1 MSKIKHLL
9 FDCDGVLVDTE
20 YIAAIKMTAALKNLG
35 ANVSVE
41 YYLENLSGTTFSSI
55 VKKYFADSLVELEVT
70 ELINMV
76 EDQVSAEVKLID
88 GAEAMLR
95 SVEIAKSVVSN
106 SSMRTVKHAIRA
118 TGIESYFLPQVFSS
132 ELVEKPKPAPDVY
145 NLAITTLNCAPDEI
159 IVIEDSLSGAK
170 AALAAGLEVIGFIG
184 ASHILPGHGQQL
196 INLGVEKIAENM
208 ADLSSILQSS
218 IKE

>member
-1 MSKIKHLL
+1 ML

-20 YIAAIKMTAALKNLG
+20 YIAAIKMTAALKSLG

-55 VKKYFADSLVELEVT
+55 VKRYFADSLVESEVT
-70 ELINMV
+70 ELINKV

-132 ELVEKPKPAPDVY
+132 ELVSNPKPAPDVY
-145 NLAITTLNCAPDEI
+145 NLAIETLPHSPNEI

-170 AALAAGLEVIGFIG
+170 AALSAGLTVIGFVG
-184 ASHILPGHGQQL
+184 ASHILPGHDQQL
-196 INLGVEKIAENM
+196 INMGVKQIATDMVE
-208 ADLSSILQSS
+208 LSAILELLVA
-218 IKE
+218 K